1 MATFEKGILGGFS
14 GKVGNVVGSRWRGK
28 NVMRSLPQRGNY
40 TPTVKQEEQRLKF
53 KTVIGFLTPLVEL
66 LSQYFGSPQGDKS
79 RANLATSYHLKN
91 AVLENPDGTMVMDYP
106 KVLVSKGDLRG
117 IANGT
122 VAAAAGRVLN
132 FGWQDNSGQGKATTT
147 DTLLVVVYAP
157 DLNLFYTDTSVATR
171 DATTGSVTLPEFM
184 ASFEV
189 EIWASFTKPETNF
202 AAMSTYMGA
211 VTVL

>member
-40 TPTVKQEEQRLKF
+40 TATAKQEEQRQKF
-53 KTVIGFLTPLVEL
+53 KTVIGFLNPLTGI
-66 LSQYFGSPQGDKS
+66 LSRYFGSPQGDKS

-91 AVLENPDGTMVMDYP
+91 AVIDSPNGMVMEYA
-106 KVLVSKGDLRG
+106 KVLISKGDLRG
-117 IANGT
+117 IASGT
-122 VAAAAGRVLN
+122 VVAAAGRILN
-132 FGWQDNSGQGKATTT
+132 FGWQDNSGQGKATAT

-157 DLNLFYTDTSVATR
+157 DLNLYFTDTSVTTR
-171 DATTGSVTLPEFM
+171 DAASASVTLPEFM
-184 ASFEV
+184 ASFDV
-189 EIWASFTKPETNF
+189 EIWASFTKPETDF
-202 AAMSTYMGA
+202 AAMSTYMGT

>member
-40 TPTVKQEEQRLKF
+40 TPTEKQEEQRQKF
-53 KTVIGFLTPLVEL
+53 KTVIGFLTPLVGI
-66 LSQYFGSPQGDKS
+66 LSHYFGSPQGDKS
-79 RANLATSYHLKN
+79 RVNLATSYHLKN
-91 AVLENPDGTMVMDYP
+91 AVIDSPEGMVMDYA
-106 KVLVSKGDLRG
+106 KVLISKGDLRG
-117 IANGT
+117 IESGT
-122 VAAAAGRVLN
+122 VATAAGRILN
-132 FGWQDNSGQGKATTT
+132 FTWQDNSGQGKATAT

-157 DLNLFYTDTSVATR
+157 ELNLYYTDTAAATR
-171 DATTGSVTLPEFM
+171 DATSVGVTLPEFM

-189 EIWASFTKPETNF
+189 EVWASFTKPETNF
-202 AAMSTYMGA
+202 ASISTYMGA

>member
-40 TPTVKQEEQRLKF
+40 TPTEKQEEQRLKF
-53 KTVIGFLTPLVEL
+53 KTVIGFLTPLVGI
-66 LSQYFGSPQGDKS
+66 LSRFFGSPQGDKS

-91 AVLENPDGTMVMDYP
+91 AVLETPEGMVMDYA
-106 KVLVSKGDLRG
+106 KVLVSKGELRG
-117 IANGT
+117 IASGT
-122 VAAAAGRVLN
+122 VAAAAGNILN
-132 FGWQDNSGQGKATTT
+132 FGWQDNSGQGKATAT
-147 DTLLVVVYAP
+147 DTLMVVVYAP
-157 DLNLFYTDTSVATR
+157 DLNLFFTDTSVATR
-171 DATTGSVTLPEFM
+171 DAASASVTLPDFM

-189 EIWASFTKPETNF
+189 EVWASFTKPDTNF
-202 AAMSTYMGA
+202 AAMSTYMGS